1 MQVGGSCASGTLFAV
16 GSGQSAI
23 GFTLVG
29 FIAGSV
35 VGAWHSGFWAGH
47 LQGRAVS
54 LANSR
59 LGYAG
64 ALAVSLVVM
73 AAVVWFT
80 LGWEHRRRPP
90 GIAPAPVAVG
100 AARVVRGSWPLWVG
114 ALLLAALNGLTPA
127 VSPPPWGI
135 TSAFALWGSKT
146 LRSFGVGVGHWAYW
160 SNTEHARA
168 LGRPILADRTS
179 VMDLGIIVGA
189 LAASAAAGVFV

>member
-16 GSGQSAI
+16 GSGQTAI

-47 LQGRAVS
+47 LQWRAVS

-73 AAVVWFT
+73 AAVVSFT
-80 LGWEHRRRPP
+80 LGWEHPPPPP
-90 GIAPAPVAVG
+90 GNTPAPAAVG
-100 AARVVRGSWPLWVG
+100 APRGGRGSS
-114 ALLLAALNGLTPA
+114 AL
-127 VSPPPWGI
+127 
-135 TSAFALWGSKT
+135 
-146 LRSFGVGVGHWAYW
+146 
-160 SNTEHARA
+160 
-168 LGRPILADRTS
+168 
-179 VMDLGIIVGA
+179 
-189 LAASAAAGVFV
+189 